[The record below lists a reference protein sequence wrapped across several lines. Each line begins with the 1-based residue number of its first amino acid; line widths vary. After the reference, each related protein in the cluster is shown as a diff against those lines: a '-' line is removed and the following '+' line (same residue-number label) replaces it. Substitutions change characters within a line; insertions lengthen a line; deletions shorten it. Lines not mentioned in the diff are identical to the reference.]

1 MWRNYWTGI
10 VRTVAKNRA
19 YVIINVAGLAIGM
32 AACVM
37 ILSYVRYERSYDS
50 WLADVDR
57 VYQVQTT
64 WHPPGQADIHS
75 QASPF
80 PVDEMLPAAFPQVEA
95 VTSVASGKTVIEH
108 DGLPMFLDATTVD
121 PDFFKVFA
129 LPFAQGSAA
138 TALPDTNSIV
148 LTQSEA
154 IRQFGTADALGKT
167 LSLGAGAGKRDYRVS
182 GVLRDLPHNTSLKIG
197 IMYRR
202 DLNAI
207 PAEVRG
213 WGNAD
218 QQHYVKLRRGADAGA
233 INAAIPAWKQRMMPP
248 HMIGG
253 KMASLAGIMDL
264 RLVPITAVHLGL
276 AQVAALRPG
285 GDPRALATFGV
296 VALLTLGMAVMNF
309 VNLTTAL
316 AIRRAREIA
325 LRKVVGASRSQLIAQ
340 FLFEALVISAA
351 AMLIALSVAEVALPW
366 IGRQLGVELQIAYT
380 GKGGMLLP
388 ALGLLLATTL
398 TGGLYPALF
407 LSRFRPAAVLHGS
420 MSSAATPGSE
430 RTRAALVV
438 LEFAIAIGLI
448 ASTAIIYSQTRFVER
463 VDPGYRRD
471 GLVQIANGWRFTK
484 GAEFDAARR
493 ELLGIPGVTGVGRT
507 SKGVGSTDTAVRLT
521 RAPAAGQYQT
531 MTFTSVDK
539 DFLPTIR
546 VDLLA
551 GRLPG
556 DRFALDRI
564 VPGTS
569 GDVLARR
576 GINVVINR
584 SAAAKLGYRAPA
596 AAVGNVMQVAFDGFI
611 MVPSTIVGVVEDTR
625 FGSVRE
631 AAEPIVYAYDPEH
644 TNEAVVRFPAARPAA
659 IIGAVGRVWH
669 KFEPEIPFEA
679 RFADDIA
686 NELYAAER
694 ARTVLFAAFSILAIV
709 IASLGLFGLAAFTA
723 ERRTKEIGI
732 RKVLGARTR
741 DIVRLLVW
749 QFSRPVVIANVI
761 AWPVAWWLMRDWLN
775 GFDQR
780 IPLTPVPFVIAA
792 VIALGIAIATV
803 VGHAVKVARANPI
816 HALRYE

>member
-10 VRTVAKNRA
+10 VRTVANNRA
-19 YVIINVAGLAIGM
+19 YVIINVAGLSIGM
-32 AACVM
+32 AACIM

-50 WLADVDR
+50 WQKDGER
-57 VYQVQTT
+57 VHQVQTT
-64 WHPPGQADIHS
+64 WHPPGQADIYS

-80 PVDEMLPAAFPQVEA
+80 PVYELLPLGFPQVEA
-95 VTSVASGKTVIEH
+95 VTSVAAGKTVIER
-108 DGLPMFLDATTVD
+108 DGLPTFLDATTVD

-129 LPFAQGSAA
+129 LPFVQGSPA

-167 LSLGAGAGKRDYRVS
+167 LSLGAGSGKRDYRVS
-182 GVLRDLPHNTSLKIG
+182 GVLRDLPRNTSLKIG
-197 IMYRR
+197 IIYRR

-218 QQHYVKLRRGADAGA
+218 QQHFVKLRPGASAGA
-233 INAAIPAWKQRMMPP
+233 INAGIPAWKKRMMPP
-248 HMIGG
+248 HMFAG
-253 KMASLAGIMDL
+253 KMVSLAGIMDL
-264 RLVPITAVHLGL
+264 RLVPITDVHLGR
-276 AQVAALRPG
+276 AQVAALTPG
-285 GDPRALATFGV
+285 GDPRALATFGI

-325 LRKVVGASRSQLIAQ
+325 LRKVVGASRRQLIAQ

-351 AMLIALSVAEVALPW
+351 AMLIALSIAEIVLPW
-366 IGRQLGVELQIAYT
+366 IGSQLGVELQISYS
-380 GKGGMLLP
+380 GKGGMFLP

-398 TGGLYPALF
+398 TGGLYPTLF

-420 MSSAATPGSE
+420 RSSADTPGSE
-430 RTRAALVV
+430 RLRAALVV

-448 ASTAIIYSQTRFVER
+448 ASTAVIYSQTRFVER

-471 GLVQIANGWRFTK
+471 GLIQIANGWRFTK
-484 GAEFDAARR
+484 GAEFDAAQR
-493 ELLGIPGVTGVGRT
+493 ELLRIPGVTSVGRT
-507 SKGVGSTDTAVRLT
+507 SKGVGSTDTTVRLT
-521 RAPAAGQYQT
+521 RAPDAGQYQT
-531 MTFTSVDK
+531 MTITSVDK
-539 DFLPTIR
+539 DFLPAIN

-551 GRLPG
+551 GRLLG
-556 DRFALDRI
+556 DRFALDRFEA
-564 VPGTS
+564 GANANA
-569 GDVLARR
+569 LAAR

-584 SAAAKLGYRAPA
+584 AAAAKLGYRAPA
-596 AAVGNVMQVAFDGFI
+596 AAIGNVMRVAFDGVT
-611 MVPSTIVGVVEDTR
+611 MVPSTIVGVVETAR
-625 FGSVRE
+625 FGTVRE

-644 TNEAVVRFPAARPAA
+644 TNQAVVRFTSRPAVIMA
-659 IIGAVGRVWH
+659 EIGKVWH
-669 KFEPEIPFEA
+669 RFEPEIPFEA

-694 ARTVLFAAFSILAIV
+694 ARTVLFAAFSIVAIV
-709 IASLGLFGLAAFTA
+709 IACLGLFGLAAFTA

-732 RKVLGARTR
+732 RKVLGARTP

-749 QFSRPVVIANVI
+749 QFSRPVIIANII
-761 AWPVAWWLMRDWLN
+761 AWPAAWWVMRDWLN

-780 IPLTPVPFVIAA
+780 IPLTPMPFVIAA
-792 VIALGIAIATV
+792 ATALGIAIVTV